1 MGSILPKPVES
12 AEVERHVGKAFRV
25 GVAEVNGWRNG
36 MEDANLIHMCPEWA
50 FFGVFD
56 GHGGDQCSAYVV
68 QQIEASLKKNGC
80 PKDDAA
86 LKKMVL
92 AADKAFLD
100 SKQDSGSTGTM
111 CIVQRPSQG
120 NKFSLRIANVG
131 DSRVLLGRRDGA
143 IVDGGGTDS
152 GLTTDHKP
160 DHPSERERIYRCGGY
175 VEVTQEGG
183 PARVNGELSV
193 SRCFGDASHK
203 TTGGPKPEDHP
214 VTADPEMGHSECSE
228 SDFLLLVCDG
238 ISEGDFPN
246 AEVVKM
252 VAASLKEHN
261 DPGAAGLA
269 VCHKAIEAGS
279 KDNVT
284 CMVVLLTGSGLDK
297 IDVKKEFIP
306 GPLSTETLKHKGFVT
321 AYEGMAKRASMT
333 LAQAAEMRYET
344 VAGMLAR
351 NGIPPAQAME
361 LRAEVSAIGA
371 PGGTKGSSARSAW
384 FRKWEER
391 LPDNMTNDDDEQSM
405 IRSLMAQRAAAAGGA
420 GLNAGPRR
428 RVRLPDVK
436 ALQRAV
442 TESDALDW
450 DARMADVANAE
461 GEVMQDDPSDNTSQV
476 FFRAN
481 NVTAWLPTSALIRC
495 DEPGGKF
502 QPRGGGGA
510 AAGVRRGQLPPTPPR
525 MDANIPGAADS
536 TLGASGRRVLPR
548 PDAAGP
554 AAGGRGLS
562 PGSFRLN
569 GNAVCAPRLPSLSGT
584 GGIGG
589 RTTPPANGAS
599 PSGAGKYRQPSPV
612 DAASGNRHPRASS
625 EKVGGRTPQ
634 AGYRQDS
641 PSSTLRCRPQM
652 GAAGRLSRSTPPLR

>member
-36 MEDANLIHMCPEWA
+36 MEDASLIYMCPDWA

-56 GHGGDQCSAYVV
+56 GHGGDQCSAFVV
-68 QQIEASLKKNGC
+68 QQIEAALKKSGC
-80 PKDDAA
+80 PQDDAA

-111 CIVQRPSQG
+111 CIVHRPTQG
-120 NKFSLRIANVG
+120 NKFRLRIANVG
-131 DSRVLLGRRDGA
+131 DSRVLLGRRDGV

-175 VEVTQEGG
+175 VEITQEGG

-203 TTGGPKPEDHP
+203 KTGGPKPEDHP
-214 VTADPEMGHSECSE
+214 VTADPEMGHSECNE

-297 IDVKKEFIP
+297 VDVKKEFIP
-306 GPLSTETLKHKGFVT
+306 GQLSTETLQHKGFVT
-321 AYEGMAKRASMT
+321 AYEGMAKRASLT
-333 LAQAAEMRYET
+333 LAQAAEIRYEI

-351 NGIPPAQAME
+351 NGITPQQAME

-371 PGGTKGSSARSAW
+371 PVGTKGSSARSAW
-384 FRKWEER
+384 FRKWEEK
-391 LPDNMTNDDDEQSM
+391 LPENMSNDDSETEM
-405 IRSLMAQRAAAAGGA
+405 IRSLMAQRAAAAGGG
-420 GLNAGPRR
+420 GLGTGGPRR
-428 RVRLPDVK
+428 RVRMPDVK

-442 TESDALDW
+442 TESNALDW
-450 DARMADVANAE
+450 DARMADVAGAE

-495 DEPGGKF
+495 EEAGGKF

-510 AAGVRRGQLPPTPPR
+510 PAGVRRGQLPPTPPR
-525 MDANIPGAADS
+525 LDANLPSAADS
-536 TLGASGRRVLPR
+536 AVRRVLPR
-548 PDAAGP
+548 PDAS

-562 PGSFRLN
+562 PGSFRLG
-569 GNAVCAPRLPSLSGT
+569 GNAIAGAGAPRLPSLSGT
-584 GGIGG
+584 GGNAG
-589 RTTPPANGAS
+589 RTTPPASGAS
-599 PSGAGKYRQPSPV
+599 PSASGKFRQSSPL
-612 DAASGNRHPRASS
+612 DSASGNRHPRASS
-625 EKVGGRTPQ
+625 ERVGGRTPQ
-634 AGYRQDS
+634 AGYRTDS